1 MSTAVNKARAALVGQ
16 QQNVQ
21 AFWGERTQQER
32 KLLAIGGV
40 VAGLALV
47 YAVFFEPAWTGRIAL
62 QKSLPELRQNAAQ
75 LQALARE
82 AGELSRQAP
91 VQVAPMSRAGL
102 EASLKARG
110 LTPQSLSLTLTGEY
124 ARVQLN
130 GVPFANVMLW
140 LDGLRREGR
149 IAVQE
154 ATITAQSK
162 AGLVDA
168 TLSLHQSPGAA
179 R

>member
-1 MSTAVNKARAALVGQ
+1 MSNAVNKIRAALVGQ
-16 QQNVQ
+16 EQNLQ
-21 AFWGERTQQER
+21 TFWAERTQQER
-32 KLLAIGGV
+32 KLLALGGV

-47 YAVFFEPAWTGRIAL
+47 YAVFFEPAWTGRIEL
-62 QKSLPELRQNAAQ
+62 QKSLPVLRQNAAQ

-82 AGELSRQAP
+82 AGELARQAP
-91 VQVAPMSRAGL
+91 VQVAPMSRASL
-102 EASLKARG
+102 DASLKARG
-110 LTPQSLSLTLTGEY
+110 LTPQSLSLTGEY

-130 GVPFANVMLW
+130 GVPFASVMLW

-154 ATITAQSK
+154 ATITAQDK
-162 AGLVDA
+162 AGQVNA
-168 TLSLHQSPGAA
+168 TFSLHQSPGAT

>member
-1 MSTAVNKARAALVGQ
+1 M
-16 QQNVQ
+16 
-21 AFWGERTQQER
+21 
-32 KLLAIGGV
+32 
-40 VAGLALV
+40 
-47 YAVFFEPAWTGRIAL
+47 
-62 QKSLPELRQNAAQ
+62 
-75 LQALARE
+75 QALARE
-82 AGELSRQAP
+82 AGELARQAP
-91 VQVAPMSRAGL
+91 VQVAPMSRASL

-110 LTPQSLSLTLTGEY
+110 LAPQSLSLTGEY

-130 GVPFANVMLW
+130 GVPFASVMLW
-140 LDGLRREGR
+140 LDGLRRDGR

-168 TLSLHQSPGAA
+168 TFSLHQSPGAT

>member
-1 MSTAVNKARAALVGQ
+1 MSAAVNKARAALVGQ
-16 QQNVQ
+16 QQAAQ
-21 AFWGERTQQER
+21 AFWAQRTQQER
-32 KLLAIGGV
+32 KLLSLGAV

-47 YAVFFEPAWTGRIAL
+47 YAVCFEPAWTGRIEL

-82 AGELSRQAP
+82 AGDLARQTP
-91 VQVAPMSRAGL
+91 VQVAPMNRASL

-110 LTPQSLSLTLTGEY
+110 LVPQSLSLTGEY

-130 GVPFANVMLW
+130 GVPFAGVMLW

-154 ATITAQSK
+154 AKITAQTK

-168 TLSLHQSPGAA
+168 SLSLHQSPGVT

>member
-1 MSTAVNKARAALVGQ
+1 MSAAFNKVRAALTGQ
-16 QQNVQ
+16 EQNLQ
-21 AFWGERTQQER
+21 AFWTERTQQER
-32 KLLAIGGV
+32 KLLAIVGV

-47 YAVFFEPAWTGRIAL
+47 YPVCFEPAWTGRIAL

-82 AGELSRQAP
+82 AGELARQAP
-91 VQVAPMSRAGL
+91 VQVAPMGRESL
-102 EASLKARG
+102 DASLKARG
-110 LTPQSLSLTLTGEY
+110 LTPQSLSLTGEY

-130 GVPFANVMLW
+130 GVPFASVMLW

-149 IAVQE
+149 VAVQD
-154 ATITAQSK
+154 AKITAQGK

-168 TLSLHQSPGAA
+168 SLTLHQSPGAA

>member
-1 MSTAVNKARAALVGQ
+1 MSAAVNRGRAVLAARQ
-16 QQNVQ
+16 QAVQ
-21 AFWGERTQQER
+21 TFWSERTPQER
-32 KLLAIGGV
+32 KLLSIGAV

-47 YAVFFEPAWTGRIAL
+47 YAVFFEPAWTGRSEL

-82 AGELSRQAP
+82 AGDLSRQAP
-91 VQVAPMSRAGL
+91 VQVAPMTRASL

-110 LTPQSLSLTLTGEY
+110 LAPQSLSMTGEY

-154 ATITAQSK
+154 ATITAQDK
-162 AGLVDA
+162 AGQVNA
-168 TLSLHQSPGAA
+168 TFSLHQSPGAT

>member
-1 MSTAVNKARAALVGQ
+1 MSAALNKVRAALTGQ
-16 QQNVQ
+16 EQNLQ
-21 AFWGERTQQER
+21 AFWTERTQQER

-82 AGELSRQAP
+82 AGELARQAP
-91 VQVAPMSRAGL
+91 VQVAPMSRDSID
-102 EASLKARG
+102 ASLKARG
-110 LTPQSLSLTLTGEY
+110 LAPQSLSLTGEY

-130 GVPFANVMLW
+130 GVPFASVMLW

-149 IAVQE
+149 VAVQD
-154 ATITAQSK
+154 AKITAQAQGK

-168 TLSLHQSPGAA
+168 SLTLHQSPGAA

>member
-1 MSTAVNKARAALVGQ
+1 MSAAVNQARAALTRQ
-16 QQNVQ
+16 QQAVQ
-21 AFWGERTQQER
+21 AFWAERTQQER
-32 KLLAIGGV
+32 KLLCVGAV

-47 YAVFFEPAWTGRIAL
+47 YAVFFAPAWTGRIAL

-75 LQALARE
+75 LQSLARE
-82 AGELSRQAP
+82 AGELARQAP
-91 VQVAPMSRAGL
+91 VQVAPMGRDSL
-102 EASLKARG
+102 DASLKARG
-110 LTPQSLSLTLTGEY
+110 LAPQSLSLTGEY

-130 GVPFANVMLW
+130 GVPFASVMLW

-149 IAVQE
+149 VAVQE
-154 ATITAQSK
+154 AKITAQVQGK

-168 TLSLHQSPGAA
+168 SLTLHQSAGAA

>member
-1 MSTAVNKARAALVGQ
+1 MSAAVNRGRAVLAARQ
-16 QQNVQ
+16 QAVQ
-21 AFWGERTQQER
+21 TFWSERTPQER
-32 KLLAIGGV
+32 KLLSIGAV

-47 YAVFFEPAWTGRIAL
+47 YAVFFEPAWTGRSEL

-82 AGELSRQAP
+82 AGDLSRQAP
-91 VQVAPMSRAGL
+91 VQVAQMTRASL

-110 LTPQSLSLTLTGEY
+110 LAPQSLSMTGEY
-124 ARVQLN
+124 ARVQLT
-130 GVPFANVMLW
+130 GVPFASVMLW

-154 ATITAQSK
+154 AKITAQTK

-168 TLSLHQSPGAA
+168 SLSLHQSPGAV

>member
-1 MSTAVNKARAALVGQ
+1 MSAALNRGRAVLAGRQ
-16 QQNVQ
+16 QAVQ
-21 AFWGERTQQER
+21 AFWAERTQQER

-47 YAVFFEPAWTGRIAL
+47 YAVFFEPAWTGRIEL
-62 QKSLPELRQNAAQ
+62 QKSLPELRQSAAQ

-82 AGELSRQAP
+82 AGELSRQTP

-110 LTPQSLSLTLTGEY
+110 LTPQSLSLTGEY
-124 ARVQLN
+124 ARVQLT
-130 GVPFANVMLW
+130 GVPFASVMLW

-154 ATITAQSK
+154 AKITAQTK

-168 TLSLHQSPGAA
+168 SLSLHQSPGAA

>member
-1 MSTAVNKARAALVGQ
+1 
-16 QQNVQ
+16 
-21 AFWGERTQQER
+21 
-32 KLLAIGGV
+32 
-40 VAGLALV
+40 
-47 YAVFFEPAWTGRIAL
+47 
-62 QKSLPELRQNAAQ
+62 
-75 LQALARE
+75 
-82 AGELSRQAP
+82 
-91 VQVAPMSRAGL
+91 MSRAGL

-110 LTPQSLSLTLTGEY
+110 LTPQSLSLTGEY

>member
-1 MSTAVNKARAALVGQ
+1 MSAAVNRGRAVLAARQ
-16 QQNVQ
+16 QAVQ
-21 AFWGERTQQER
+21 TFWSERTPQER
-32 KLLAIGGV
+32 KLLSIGAV

-47 YAVFFEPAWTGRIAL
+47 YAVFFEPAWTGRSEL

-82 AGELSRQAP
+82 AGDLSRQAP
-91 VQVAPMSRAGL
+91 VQVAPMTRASL
-102 EASLKARG
+102 VASLKARG
-110 LTPQSLSLTLTGEY
+110 LAPQSLSMTGEY
-124 ARVQLN
+124 ARVQLT
-130 GVPFANVMLW
+130 GVPFASVMLW

-154 ATITAQSK
+154 AKITAQTK

-168 TLSLHQSPGAA
+168 SLSLHQSPGAV

>member
-1 MSTAVNKARAALVGQ
+1 MSAAVNQARVALTRQ
-16 QQNVQ
+16 QQAVQ
-21 AFWGERTQQER
+21 AFWSERTQQER
-32 KLLAIGGV
+32 KLLCVGAV

-47 YAVFFEPAWTGRIAL
+47 YAVFFAPAWTGRIAL

-75 LQALARE
+75 LQSLARE
-82 AGELSRQAP
+82 AGELARQAP
-91 VQVAPMSRAGL
+91 VQVAPMGRDSL
-102 EASLKARG
+102 DASLKARG
-110 LTPQSLSLTLTGEY
+110 LAPQSLSLTGEY

-130 GVPFANVMLW
+130 GVPFASVMLW

-149 IAVQE
+149 VAVQE
-154 ATITAQSK
+154 AKITAQVQGK

-168 TLSLHQSPGAA
+168 SLTLHQSAGAA

>member
-1 MSTAVNKARAALVGQ
+1 MSAALNKVRAALTGQ
-16 QQNVQ
+16 EQNLQ
-21 AFWGERTQQER
+21 AFWTERTQQER

-82 AGELSRQAP
+82 AGELARQAP
-91 VQVAPMSRAGL
+91 VQVAPMARESL
-102 EASLKARG
+102 DASLKARG
-110 LTPQSLSLTLTGEY
+110 LAPQSLSLTGEY
-124 ARVQLN
+124 ARVQLT
-130 GVPFANVMLW
+130 GVPFASVMLW

-149 IAVQE
+149 VAVQE
-154 ATITAQSK
+154 AKITAQGK

-168 TLSLHQSPGAA
+168 SLTLHQSPGAA

>member
-1 MSTAVNKARAALVGQ
+1 MSAAVNRGRAVLAARQ
-16 QQNVQ
+16 QAVQ
-21 AFWGERTQQER
+21 TFWSERTPQER
-32 KLLAIGGV
+32 KLLSIGAV

-47 YAVFFEPAWTGRIAL
+47 YAVFFEPAWTGRSEL

-82 AGELSRQAP
+82 AGDLARQAP
-91 VQVAPMSRAGL
+91 VQVAPMSRDSID
-102 EASLKARG
+102 ASLKARG
-110 LTPQSLSLTLTGEY
+110 LAPQSLSLTGEY

-130 GVPFANVMLW
+130 GVPFASVMLW

-149 IAVQE
+149 VAVQD
-154 ATITAQSK
+154 AKITAQGK

-168 TLSLHQSPGAA
+168 SLTLHQSPGAA

>member
-1 MSTAVNKARAALVGQ
+1 MSAALNKVRAALTGQ
-16 QQNVQ
+16 EQNLQ
-21 AFWGERTQQER
+21 AFWTQRTQQER

-47 YAVFFEPAWTGRIAL
+47 YAVFFEPAWTGRIEL
-62 QKSLPELRQNAAQ
+62 QKSLPELRQSAAQ

-82 AGELSRQAP
+82 AGDLSRQTP

-110 LTPQSLSLTLTGEY
+110 LTPQSLSLTGEY
-124 ARVQLN
+124 ARVQLT
-130 GVPFANVMLW
+130 GVPFASVMLW

-154 ATITAQSK
+154 AKITAQTK

-168 TLSLHQSPGAA
+168 SLNLHQSPGAA